1 MVNDDMKKFK
11 AIQHLVINGYRGSEW
26 EEVGLLGA
34 IERVLNED
42 DLDLSPEGLDVLID
56 EAGDN

>member
-1 MVNDDMKKFK
+1 MVNDMKKFK
-11 AIQHLVINGYRGSEW
+11 AIQHLVINGHRGSEW
-26 EEVGLLGA
+26 QEAGLLEA

-42 DLDLSPEGLDVLID
+42 DLDLSSKGLEVLID